1 MLVENEHSA
10 LSLSASDELAL
21 FFYEATTLVE
31 SNLHP
36 LLNNLAD
43 QDQILRDGGNMQDI
57 FNVGLLTFFAE
68 RDITDVPNRMRSVV
82 SGFNIVGS
90 L

>member
-21 FFYEATTLVE
+21 FFYEATTLVK

-36 LLNNLAD
+36 FLNNLAD
-43 QDQILRDGGNMQDI
+43 KDQILRDGRYMQDI
-57 FNVGLLTFFAE
+57 LNVSLVTFSAE
-68 RDITDVPNRMRSVV
+68 WNIADVPNRMSSVV
-82 SGFNIVGS
+82 FGFSIAGS
-90 L
+90 I